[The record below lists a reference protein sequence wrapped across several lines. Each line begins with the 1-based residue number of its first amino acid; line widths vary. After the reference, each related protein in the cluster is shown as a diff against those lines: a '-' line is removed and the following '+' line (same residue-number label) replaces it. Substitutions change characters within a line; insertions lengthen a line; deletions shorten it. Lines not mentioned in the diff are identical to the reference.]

1 MANRIVIDEQLCK
14 GCGLCTVACP
24 HNLIEMSS
32 ELNKHGFLPAEI
44 SADAMLRCTGC
55 TFCAQVCPDVAIE
68 VYREKKS

>member
-14 GCGLCTVACP
+14 GCGLCTIACP
-24 HNLIEMSS
+24 HHLIEMSK
-32 ELNKHGFLPAEI
+32 ELNKHGFLPAVI
-44 SADAMLRCTGC
+44 SAEAMLRCTGC